1 MGRHGTI
8 RRSDESEQGTT
19 GHAGRRR
26 APRGP
31 ATIGAGADAA
41 RPGGV
46 ARRRLSHHRLLA
58 LLVARALH
66 TLSTRGPG
74 TRGRAHGPC
83 KNVRVHPGSSGH
95 AGAERFHA
103 SRSRTPRPTRARP
116 STGSARVGP
125 QAFEVVCE
133 NRRRPGAVAQ
143 WSEQGTHNRVA
154 LSAVPGGVSPGRRPA
169 AVHESL
175 AVTTLVLSRSLE
187 TRRARSVLR

>member
-8 RRSDESEQGTT
+8 RRSDESEQETT

-66 TLSTRGPG
+66 
-74 TRGRAHGPC
+74 
-83 KNVRVHPGSSGH
+83 
-95 AGAERFHA
+95 
-103 SRSRTPRPTRARP
+103 
-116 STGSARVGP
+116 
-125 QAFEVVCE
+125 
-133 NRRRPGAVAQ
+133 
-143 WSEQGTHNRVA
+143 A
-154 LSAVPGGVSPGRRPA
+154 LSARGPKERLRDARCGMWVRNNA
-169 AVHESL
+169 
-175 AVTTLVLSRSLE
+175 
-187 TRRARSVLR
+187 TRVDRALPT